1 MGQAIKALVLN
12 VKGSWP
18 MQQDGVK
25 ATAQWCQLCGHAIVS
40 GRDRA
45 AAAALVAHIEPL
57 LVTREDAARLLSLS
71 TKEIDR
77 VRAKGD
83 LVARRHGSRVL
94 FTLDELRRFAA
105 DLPTD
110 ERGRS

>member
-1 MGQAIKALVLN
+1 MYQDHGERTARWCRHCGQV
-12 VKGSWP
+12 
-18 MQQDGVK
+18 
-25 ATAQWCQLCGHAIVS
+25 IVS
-40 GRDRA
+40 DQDRA
-45 AAAALVAHIEPL
+45 AAAALVANIEPL

-105 DLPTD
+105 NLRTD
-110 ERGRS
+110 EPR